1 MTLAQPR
8 IIPTVALIAVA
19 AIWAGTFVM
28 VKDAIASYPTFS
40 FLGWRFWIAV
50 VVFVLIFPKAITALR
65 RDTLG
70 VGVLAGIFLCLGFIF
85 QTWGLEQTTASRAA
99 FITGMFVVI
108 TPVLQAL
115 ILRKIPGAMVI
126 AGALLA
132 VAGLWLLSGGSA
144 GQWGQGD
151 TRVLL
156 SAFAYSGHMI
166 VLGGLGRRHEVAPL
180 TFVQLVTTATVC
192 SGLALA
198 IDPISIPSGT
208 SVWVAILF
216 TGILASAVAF
226 AVQTYA
232 QRHISPART
241 ALILICEPALGG
253 LFGWFAGDTFTGIGI
268 IGAGLILL
276 GMISSEFLSIAKLRK
291 GEVIHQPSIEGPS
304 VAMLKQS
311 E

>member
-1 MTLAQPR
+1 MTLTHPR
-8 IIPTVALIAVA
+8 IIPTVALVAVA
-19 AIWAGTFVM
+19 AIWGGTFVM

-50 VVFVLIFPKAITALR
+50 VVFVLIFPKAIGGLR
-65 RDTLG
+65 RDTIG
-70 VGVLAGIFLCLGFIF
+70 VGVLAGIFLCLGYIF

-99 FITGMFVVI
+99 FITGMFVII
-108 TPVLQAL
+108 TPILQAF
-115 ILRKIPGAMVI
+115 ILRKIPGPMVI
-126 AGALLA
+126 FGALLA
-132 VAGLWLLSGGSA
+132 VCGLWLLSGGSA
-144 GQWGQGD
+144 GHWGLGD

-166 VLGGLGRRHEVAPL
+166 VLGSLGRRHEVGPL
-180 TFVQLVTTATVC
+180 TFVQLVTTATIC
-192 SGLALA
+192 SMLALVL
-198 IDPISIPSGT
+198 DPIAVPRGA

-253 LFGWFAGDTFTGIGI
+253 LFGWFAGDTFTRVGI
-268 IGAGLILL
+268 IGASLILL
-276 GMISSEFLSIAKLRK
+276 GMISSEFVSIAKLRR
-291 GEVIHQPSIEGPS
+291 GEVVHQSSIEGPS